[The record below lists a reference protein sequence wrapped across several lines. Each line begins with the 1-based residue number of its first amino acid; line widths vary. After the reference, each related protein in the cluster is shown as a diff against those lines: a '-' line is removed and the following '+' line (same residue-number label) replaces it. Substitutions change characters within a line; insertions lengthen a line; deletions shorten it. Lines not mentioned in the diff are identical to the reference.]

1 MFSDPLGGVLDVLSR
16 LSAIHPPTRA
26 VVPSSAVSETA
37 LYLTLA
43 RVLLAVHANAPRYNN
58 LGKWKA
64 IKRTRPGERKVASLP
79 ANKSLSAR
87 IKDHGSHVYV
97 KSIEL
102 PTHEH
107 LRLY

>member
-1 MFSDPLGGVLDVLSR
+1 MAVEGKAMTAGPLGGGAGCSPILWGLCWMFSDPLGGVLDVLSR

-58 LGKWKA
+58 LGKWKSDQKDQA
-64 IKRTRPGERKVASLP
+64 RGAQSCLVAC
-79 ANKSLSAR
+79 K
-87 IKDHGSHVYV
+87 
-97 KSIEL
+97 
-102 PTHEH
+102 
-107 LRLY
+107 